1 MAFKK
6 AQKIT
11 LADLDSAIKVYETLI
26 KQTEKTY
33 AEWDSKKDKAFSS
46 IAQVETLAESISHA
60 PFTIGQNLKKLAV
73 QKEGY
78 KSKETIEREKRKNDL
93 IAGTGALAVLGA
105 GAAVAV
111 SFWDYVVAFVSKR
124 TGGKLGKNY
133 VVWLIVGI
141 LVLVAGIFLL
151 IGWAF
156 NRWRTA
162 KKAEKNTKKLRKS
175 IAELKKK
182 EAKAAELTTSL
193 SMQRDV
199 VEQYLDA
206 LAQYSG
212 IPYKALPKDVQK
224 DLVLMV
230 DEAILLSELMNNEVN

>member
-11 LADLDSAIKVYETLI
+11 LADLDSATKEYEALI

-33 AEWDSKKDKAFSS
+33 AKWDLQKDKAFSS
-46 IAQVETLAESISHA
+46 ITQIEVLSESISRA
-60 PFTIGQNLKKLAV
+60 PFTIGRKLKKLSI
-73 QKEGY
+73 QKEDY
-78 KSKETIEREKRKNDL
+78 KGKETIEREKRKNDL
-93 IAGTGALAVLGA
+93 IAGAGALAVLGA
-105 GAAVAV
+105 GAAAAI

-133 VVWLIVGI
+133 VVWLVVGI
-141 LVLVAGIFLL
+141 LVLIAGIFLM
-151 IGWAF
+151 IGWAL

-162 KKAEKNTKKLRKS
+162 KKAENNTKWLRKS
-175 IAELKKK
+175 IAELRKK

-193 SMQRDV
+193 SAQCDV
-199 VEQYLDA
+199 IEQYLDA
-206 LAQYSG
+206 LTQYSG
-212 IPYKALPKDVQK
+212 TPYNTLPKDVQK

-230 DEAILLSELMNNEVN
+230 DEAILLSELMNNEAN